1 MTVENRVLSPR
12 QEMMVNW
19 FRDMALGINGF
30 KIYLGSAS
38 ARLN

>member
-1 MTVENRVLSPR
+1 MTVENRMLSPR
-12 QEMMVNW
+12 QDMVMNW

-30 KIYLGSAS
+30 KIYLGSAL